1 MSLFVDT
8 SVWSSALRRDAPARV
23 PEVGELTR
31 ALEAGNAIF
40 TTGLVLQE
48 LLQGFSGPKA
58 QTQIVERFSALPLLV
73 PDRQDYID
81 AAGIRN
87 ACRRKGVQ
95 LGTIDALLAQLCI
108 RHQLVLLSTDRNYQ
122 QASRHVPLKIWEAP
136 LAKFDAI
143 MNVTDLSGTDP

>member
-8 SVWSSALRRDAPARV
+8 SVWSLALRRDVPAQV
-23 PEVGELTR
+23 PEVRELVR

-58 QTQIVERFSALPLLV
+58 QSQIVERFAALPLLV
-73 PDRQDYID
+73 PDRQDYVD

-108 RHQLVLLSTDRNYQ
+108 RHQLVLLSADRDYQ
-122 QASRHVPLKIWEAP
+122 QAARHVPLRIWA
-136 LAKFDAI
+136 L
-143 MNVTDLSGTDP
+143 